1 MEIDRAFIQAE
12 IDQVQAEL
20 AKARTFVI
28 QAETSLAIYAM
39 LLDRLNKACDELCGS
54 DIKPGGTD

>member
-39 LLDRLNKACDELCGS
+39 LLARLDQPDEGEL
-54 DIKPGGTD
+54 KPGGTD

>member
-39 LLDRLNKACDELCGS
+39 LLDRLNKACDELCEGEM
-54 DIKPGGTD
+54 KPGGTD

>member
-39 LLDRLNKACDELCGS
+39 LLDRLSKACDELCEG
-54 DIKPGGTD
+54 DTKPGGTD

>member
-39 LLDRLNKACDELCGS
+39 LLDRLNKTCDESCEGE
-54 DIKPGGTD
+54 IKPGGTD

>member
-39 LLDRLNKACDELCGS
+39 LLDRLKKACDESCEGEM
-54 DIKPGGTD
+54 KAGGTD